1 MQEMGQ
7 MGRKKKLRPPPFK
20 HQPAHSV
27 RGAEVGG
34 RQIFG
39 FVVIAGSRCPAI
51 VYEDVNLTDHHLG
64 VWTHTHTRD

>member
-7 MGRKKKLRPPPFK
+7 MGRKKKLRPPFK
-20 HQPAHSV
+20 HQQARSV
-27 RGAEVGG
+27 QGAEVGG

-64 VWTHTHTRD
+64 VRTHTHTRD